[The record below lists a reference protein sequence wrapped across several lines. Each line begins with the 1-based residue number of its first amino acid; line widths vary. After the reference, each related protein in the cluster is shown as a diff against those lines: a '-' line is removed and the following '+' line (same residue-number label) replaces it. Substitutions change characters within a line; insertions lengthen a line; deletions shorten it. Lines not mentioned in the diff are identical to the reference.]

1 MREDRIK
8 SLQKERNEVARR
20 IRRLDK
26 QIAQSREA
34 VSLTSTQIASF
45 KETGRFMSN

>member
-8 SLQKERNEVARR
+8 SLQKERNEVTRR

-26 QIAQSREA
+26 QIEQSREA
-34 VSLTSTQIASF
+34 LSLASAQVASF